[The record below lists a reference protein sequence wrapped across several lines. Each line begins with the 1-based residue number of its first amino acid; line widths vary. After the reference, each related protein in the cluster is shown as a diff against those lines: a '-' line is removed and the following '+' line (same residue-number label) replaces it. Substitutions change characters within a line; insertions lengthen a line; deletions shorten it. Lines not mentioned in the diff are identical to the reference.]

1 MRGSLSQL
9 LSSRKKRG
17 SRVTMA
23 SKTRE
28 NSPGDEDAASA
39 VSSASPAPLSS
50 PVVAYHTMISK
61 PVTVLEPEWSSDE
74 EGGTHLVVDCAAV
87 LH

>member
-1 MRGSLSQL
+1 
-9 LSSRKKRG
+9 
-17 SRVTMA
+17 MA

-74 EGGTHLVVDCAAV
+74 KGGTHLVVHCAAV
-87 LH
+87 SFSVPHLFVLCGVRFDFPSCHL